1 MEIAKNKYT
10 CQNAGMKQSTQNQ
23 TIVQC
28 KSDSI
33 NMIYDKEILSLLFLL
48 LLLPR

>member
-28 KSDSI
+28 KSDS